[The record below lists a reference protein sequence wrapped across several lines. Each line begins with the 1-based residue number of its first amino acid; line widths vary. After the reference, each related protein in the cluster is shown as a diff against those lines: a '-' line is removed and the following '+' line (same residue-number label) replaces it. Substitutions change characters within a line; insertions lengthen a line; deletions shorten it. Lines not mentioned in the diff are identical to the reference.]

1 MLLQLAVRAAEALRF
16 DDITDI
22 DPDAGVIG
30 SDNVAKVNSIVA
42 LVWWISSALLVIWLV
57 VGIVGF
63 SSARKNNPAATEAA
77 KKNLNNSI
85 IALVLYGGLSTI
97 VKITTG
103 LLG

>member
-1 MLLQLAVRAAEALRF
+1 MLLELAVRTSQALNT
-16 DDITDI
+16 DITDI
-22 DPDAGVIG
+22 NPDAGVIG
-30 SDNVAKVNSIVA
+30 SDNIAKVNGVVA
-42 LVWWISSALLVIWLV
+42 LVWWVASALLVIWLV

-63 SSARKNNPAATEAA
+63 SSARKNNPAKAEAA
-77 KKNLNNSI
+77 KSNLTNSI

>member
-1 MLLQLAVRAAEALRF
+1 MLLELAVRTAQALRF

-30 SDNVAKVNSIVA
+30 SDNVAKVNGIVA
-42 LVWWISSALLVIWLV
+42 LVWWICSGLLVIWLA

-63 SSARKNNPAATEAA
+63 SAARKNNPAKTEAA
-77 KKNLNNSI
+77 KQNLTYSI